1 MTDWLTRLCGRWG
14 AGTAHGGQNPDP
26 STRVQTPPP
35 HVGGPQH
42 REPYLPRPV
51 IAGGRGRSGAG
62 AHTPSGVRRMRLG
75 GLFGWGSTAA
85 LTQPPATADERA
97 AALFQPYQPPR
108 GVRGAG
114 AAAIAMDA
122 GLGAYAA
129 EQYGMASAFVEQGL
143 AFKGYPTLAAMML
156 RAEFRKPVEI
166 IAREATRAWIRFRC
180 NGAQVDAAGTAA
192 RLRAVEAE
200 FLRLHVRDVVRRQ
213 IVQGLGFG
221 VGHIWVGLRGA
232 ALSDVGQGVPLR
244 ATPHGMARGQ
254 LERLVNIDPI
264 WTTPNSYNA
273 DNPLRAD
280 YYRPADWWVQGVLV
294 NSTRLLSI
302 VPFEVPDILK
312 PAFNFGGLA
321 LPQMLEPYVHNFL
334 RTRQSV
340 SDMVSNFAT
349 KILKTDMSGTMQ
361 TDAGLQYAD
370 IDADSVSARVAAMN
384 AWQSNNG
391 TFVLDRES
399 EDFDIKSA
407 PLSGLAELQAQSQE
421 FMAGIPGIPLVK
433 LFGIQ
438 PQGLNASSQGEIRVF
453 YDEIAAFQE
462 AHMAPVLR
470 ALFQLVQL
478 NLWGA
483 IDPDLDFEFVPLW
496 QMSEQE
502 AAAVEKTKTDMDTA
516 NIRSGKITAHEARA
530 REAADAHS
538 LYRTAGLA
546 RPLPAGGEQ
555 PNTPQ
560 AKRAEQHE

>member
-1 MTDWLTRLCGRWG
+1 MTNWLARLRGHSGANPAQGGGVRAPMAAQRGKAGRMEPFLPHNPPAAAPLSPRAPTRPHTG
-14 AGTAHGGQNPDP
+14 HGGGQ
-26 STRVQTPPP
+26 R
-35 HVGGPQH
+35 
-42 REPYLPRPV
+42 
-51 IAGGRGRSGAG
+51 
-62 AHTPSGVRRMRLG
+62 RLG
-75 GLFGWGSTAA
+75 FSALSGFGGHT
-85 LTQPPATADERA
+85 LEEPTPTLQDRA
-97 AALFQPYQPPR
+97 AVLFQPYQPPR

-114 AAAIAMDA
+114 AAALAMDE
-122 GLGAYAA
+122 GLGAYASA
-129 EQYGMASAFVEQGL
+129 QYGMVSSFVEQGL

-180 NGAQVDAAGTAA
+180 NGVQADAAQTAEH
-192 RLRAVEAE
+192 LRAVEVE
-200 FLRLHVRDVVRRQ
+200 FQRLHVRDVVRRQ
-213 IVQGLGFG
+213 IVHGLGFG
-221 VGHIWVGLRGA
+221 VGHIWIGLRG
-232 ALSDVGQGVPLR
+232 VPLND
-244 ATPHGMARGQ
+244 AGQAVPLCLTPHGMARGQ

-264 WTTPNSYNA
+264 WTTPNNYNA

-294 NSTRLLSI
+294 NSSRLLSV

-321 LPQMLEPYVHNFL
+321 LPQMLETYVHNFL

-361 TDAGLQYAD
+361 SDTGVQYAD
-370 IDADSVSARVAAMN
+370 IDAQSVTARVAAMN

-470 ALFQLVQL
+470 ALFHLVQL
-478 NLWGA
+478 NLWGR

-516 NIRSGKITAHEARA
+516 NILSGKITPHEARA
-530 REAADAHS
+530 REAADAQS

-546 RPLPAGGEQ
+546 QPMPGGG
-555 PNTPQ
+555 PDRDFVKTPQ

>member
-1 MTDWLTRLCGRWG
+1 MTQSIC
-14 AGTAHGGQNPDP
+14 
-26 STRVQTPPP
+26 
-35 HVGGPQH
+35 
-42 REPYLPRPV
+42 
-51 IAGGRGRSGAG
+51 
-62 AHTPSGVRRMRLG
+62 
-75 GLFGWGSTAA
+75 
-85 LTQPPATADERA
+85 
-97 AALFQPYQPPR
+97 
-108 GVRGAG
+108 
-114 AAAIAMDA
+114 
-122 GLGAYAA
+122 YA
-129 EQYGMASAFVEQGL
+129 
-143 AFKGYPTLAAMML
+143 
-156 RAEFRKPVEI
+156 
-166 IAREATRAWIRFRC
+166 
-180 NGAQVDAAGTAA
+180 
-192 RLRAVEAE
+192 
-200 FLRLHVRDVVRRQ
+200 DVVRLSRTDA
-213 IVQGLGFG
+213 VCVG
-221 VGHIWVGLRGA
+221 VHA
-232 ALSDVGQGVPLR
+232 GQAVPLL

-273 DNPLRAD
+273 ENPLRAD

-294 NSTRLLSI
+294 NSTRLLSV

-321 LPQMLEPYVHNFL
+321 LPQMLETYVHNFL

-340 SDMVSNFAT
+340 SDMVSNYAT

-361 TDAGLQYAD
+361 SDGGLHYAD
-370 IDADSVSARVAAMN
+370 IDADSVTARVAAMN

-407 PLSGLAELQAQSQE
+407 PLTGLAELQAQSQE

-462 AHMAPVLR
+462 AHVAPVLR
-470 ALFQLVQL
+470 KLFQLVQL

-516 NIRSGKITAHEARA
+516 NIRSGKITPHEART

-546 RPLPAGGEQ
+546 RPMQASS
-555 PNTPQ
+555 TPPPVNAPS

>member
-1 MTDWLTRLCGRWG
+1 MTNWLARLRGHSG
-14 AGTAHGGQNPDP
+14 ANPAQGGGV
-26 STRVQTPPP
+26 RAAVA
-35 HVGGPQH
+35 
-42 REPYLPRPV
+42 LPRDK
-51 IAGGRGRSGAG
+51 AG
-62 AHTPSGVRRMRLG
+62 RMEPFLPHK
-75 GLFGWGSTAA
+75 
-85 LTQPPATADERA
+85 PPATAPQPTHPHTGHGGGKRRLGLSALSGFGRHALEEPSPTIQDRA
-97 AALFQPYQPPR
+97 TALFLPYQPPR

-114 AAAIAMDA
+114 AAALAMDE
-122 GLGAYAA
+122 GLGAYASA
-129 EQYGMASAFVEQGL
+129 QYGMVSSFVEQGL

-180 NGAQVDAAGTAA
+180 NGVQADAAQTAA
-192 RLRAVEAE
+192 RLRAVEVE

-213 IVQGLGFG
+213 IVHGLGFG
-221 VGHIWVGLRGA
+221 VGHIWVGLRG
-232 ALSDVGQGVPLR
+232 VPLND
-244 ATPHGMARGQ
+244 AGQAVPLCPTPHGMARGQ

-294 NSTRLLSI
+294 NSSRLLSV

-321 LPQMLEPYVHNFL
+321 LPQMLETYVHNFL

-361 TDAGLQYAD
+361 SDTGVQYAD
-370 IDADSVSARVAAMN
+370 IDAQSVTARVAAMN

-470 ALFQLVQL
+470 ALFHLVQL
-478 NLWGA
+478 NLWGR

-516 NIRSGKITAHEARA
+516 NILSGKITPHEARA
-530 REAADAHS
+530 REAADAQS

-546 RPLPAGGEQ
+546 HPMPGGG
-555 PNTPQ
+555 PDTDFVKTPQ

>member
-1 MTDWLTRLCGRWG
+1 MTDWLARLRGCLGAPPQTG
-14 AGTAHGGQNPDP
+14 AG
-26 STRVQTPPP
+26 STRT
-35 HVGGPQH
+35 
-42 REPYLPRPV
+42 EPVLNAPVAKPRSRRLGLG
-51 IAGGRGRSGAG
+51 AALGWGRSAQ
-62 AHTPSGVRRMRLG
+62 L
-75 GLFGWGSTAA
+75 
-85 LTQPPATADERA
+85 PPTMQDRA
-97 AALFQPYQPPR
+97 VLLFQPYQPPR

-114 AAAIAMDA
+114 ALAMDA

-129 EQYGMASAFVEQGL
+129 GAYGMDSSFVEQGL

-180 NGAQVDAAGTAA
+180 NGVQADAAQTAA
-192 RLRAVEAE
+192 RLRAVEVE

-213 IVQGLGFG
+213 IVHGLGFG
-221 VGHIWVGLRGA
+221 VGHIWVGLRG
-232 ALSDVGQGVPLR
+232 VPLTDAGQAVPLL

-273 DNPLRAD
+273 ENPLRAD

-294 NSTRLLSI
+294 NSTRLLSV

-321 LPQMLEPYVHNFL
+321 LPQMLETYVHNFL

-340 SDMVSNFAT
+340 SDMVSNYAT

-361 TDAGLQYAD
+361 SDGGLHYAD
-370 IDADSVSARVAAMN
+370 IDADSVTARVAAMN

-407 PLSGLAELQAQSQE
+407 PLTGLAELQAQSQE

-462 AHMAPVLR
+462 AHVAPVLR
-470 ALFQLVQL
+470 KLFQLVQL

-516 NIRSGKITAHEARA
+516 NIRSGKITPHEART

-546 RPLPAGGEQ
+546 RPMQASS
-555 PNTPQ
+555 TPPPVNAPS

>member
-1 MTDWLTRLCGRWG
+1 ALSGF
-14 AGTAHGGQNPDP
+14 GGHTLEEP
-26 STRVQTPPP
+26 SPTIQ
-35 HVGGPQH
+35 
-42 REPYLPRPV
+42 
-51 IAGGRGRSGAG
+51 
-62 AHTPSGVRRMRLG
+62 
-75 GLFGWGSTAA
+75 
-85 LTQPPATADERA
+85 DRA
-97 AALFQPYQPPR
+97 AALFLPYQPPR
-108 GVRGAG
+108 GVRGVG
-114 AAAIAMDA
+114 AAALAMDE
-122 GLGAYAA
+122 GLGAYASA
-129 EQYGMASAFVEQGL
+129 QYGMVSSFVEQGL

-180 NGAQVDAAGTAA
+180 NGVQADATQTAA
-192 RLRAVEAE
+192 RLRAVEVE
-200 FLRLHVRDVVRRQ
+200 FQRLHVRDVVRRQ
-213 IVQGLGFG
+213 IVHGLGFG
-221 VGHIWVGLRGA
+221 VGHIWVGLRG
-232 ALSDVGQGVPLR
+232 VPLND
-244 ATPHGMARGQ
+244 AGQAVPLCPTPHGMARGQ

-294 NSTRLLSI
+294 NSSRLLSV

-321 LPQMLEPYVHNFL
+321 LPQMLETYVHNFL

-361 TDAGLQYAD
+361 SDTGVQYAD
-370 IDADSVSARVAAMN
+370 IDAQSVTARVAAMN

-470 ALFQLVQL
+470 ALFHLVQL
-478 NLWGA
+478 NLWGR

-516 NIRSGKITAHEARA
+516 NILSGKITPHEARA
-530 REAADAHS
+530 REAADAQS

-546 RPLPAGGEQ
+546 HPMPGGG
-555 PNTPQ
+555 PDADFVKTPQ

>member
-1 MTDWLTRLCGRWG
+1 MTNWLARLRGHSGANPAQGGGVRAATAAQRGKAGRMEPFLPHNPPAAAPSSTRPPTHPHTG
-14 AGTAHGGQNPDP
+14 HGGGK
-26 STRVQTPPP
+26 R
-35 HVGGPQH
+35 
-42 REPYLPRPV
+42 
-51 IAGGRGRSGAG
+51 
-62 AHTPSGVRRMRLG
+62 RLG
-75 GLFGWGSTAA
+75 LSALSGFGGHA
-85 LTQPPATADERA
+85 LEEPSPTIQDRA
-97 AALFQPYQPPR
+97 AALFLPYQPPR

-114 AAAIAMDA
+114 AAALAMDE
-122 GLGAYAA
+122 GLGAYASA
-129 EQYGMASAFVEQGL
+129 QYGMVSSFVEQGL

-180 NGAQVDAAGTAA
+180 NGVQADATQTAA
-192 RLRAVEAE
+192 RLRAVEVE
-200 FLRLHVRDVVRRQ
+200 FQRLHVRDVVRRQ
-213 IVQGLGFG
+213 IVHGLGFG
-221 VGHIWVGLRGA
+221 VGHIWVGLRG
-232 ALSDVGQGVPLR
+232 VPLND
-244 ATPHGMARGQ
+244 AGQAVPLCLTPHGMARGQ

-294 NSTRLLSI
+294 NSSRLLSV

-321 LPQMLEPYVHNFL
+321 LPQMLETYVHNFL

-361 TDAGLQYAD
+361 SDTGVQYAD
-370 IDADSVSARVAAMN
+370 IDAQSVTARVAAMN

-470 ALFQLVQL
+470 ALFHLVQL
-478 NLWGA
+478 NLWGR

-516 NIRSGKITAHEARA
+516 NILSGKITPHEARA
-530 REAADAHS
+530 REAADAQS

-546 RPLPAGGEQ
+546 HPMPGGG
-555 PNTPQ
+555 PDADFVKTPQ